1 MEVIWS
7 EQAEQSL
14 ASIVEFIAK
23 DNVRAALEMDI
34 LLQNAA
40 EGLVIFPHKGK
51 PGRVPGTRELV
62 AHEHYILVYRL
73 TDNAVY
79 IVSVLHASML
89 WPPLQNT

>member
-7 EQAEQSL
+7 ERAEQNL
-14 ASIVEFIAK
+14 ASIVEFIAR
-23 DNVRAALEMDI
+23 DNVQAALEMDM

-40 EGLVIFPHKGK
+40 DGLAVFPHKGK

-73 TDNAVY
+73 ADNAVC
-79 IVSVLHASML
+79 IVTVLHTSMR
-89 WPPLQNT
+89 WPLLA